1 MPHFYLFVLLSLSL
15 CLQHVVASPPL
26 PSGLSP
32 SVPVAPALPT
42 GLFKTPP
49 LPAGIEPTQ
58 NSNYSFSSLKEPFF
72 DLSGFWDIRSGF
84 RTQGDSHQQQ
94 KSINEARLHLAFQ
107 TELDT
112 FTFTLNTDVIY
123 DETNSQ
129 RAINLD
135 KGQGW
140 VDLRQANVAWSPF
153 SFMDIKIGRQILT
166 WGTGDLIFINDLFPK
181 DWQAFFIGRDLEY
194 LKAPSDAIKG
204 SFFTDY
210 ANLDIVYTPRFDT
223 DRSITGEKLSYYS
236 PLTNSLQGE
245 HQLIKA
251 DRPHSDELALR
262 LYKNIGVNEL
272 ALYTYHGYWKSPM
285 AYQPST
291 NKNRY
296 PVMRSLGA
304 SLRRPLWKGISNVEL
319 GYYDAY
325 EHAAKDNP
333 FTPNSEVR
341 LLLGYEQE
349 LIKNLTLSFQYYLEW
364 MQDYKHYK
372 ASMLSIGATHK
383 RHEFRHV
390 LTNRISVLT
399 HQQNINWS
407 LFTFYSPSDSDA
419 YIRPNIHYKI
429 NDHWAIET
437 GGNIFIGKQY
447 RFFGQFKKNNNLY
460 AAIRYG
466 F

>member
-1 MPHFYLFVLLSLSL
+1 MFRFYLLWLLPLTL
-15 CLQHVVASPPL
+15 CLQHAVASPPL

-32 SVPVAPALPT
+32 SVTVVPALPT
-42 GLFKTPP
+42 GLFKTPL
-49 LPAGIEPTQ
+49 LPTEIESTQ
-58 NSNYSFSSLKEPFF
+58 SSVHQFNSPKEPFF
-72 DLSGFWDIRSGF
+72 EPSGFWDIRSGF
-84 RTQGDSHQQQ
+84 RTQHDPHQQQ
-94 KSINEARLHLAFQ
+94 KSINEARLHLALQ
-107 TELDT
+107 TEFDA
-112 FTFTLNTDVIY
+112 FTLNINTDFIY

-129 RAINLD
+129 RAINID

-153 SFMDIKIGRQILT
+153 PFMDIKIGRQILT

-181 DWQAFFIGRDLEY
+181 DWQAFFTGRDLEY
-194 LKAPSDAIKG
+194 LKAPSDAIKS

-210 ANLDIVYTPRFDT
+210 ANLDIIYTPRFDA

-245 HQLIKA
+245 HHIIKA
-251 DRPHSDELALR
+251 NTPHSNELALR

-272 ALYTYHGYWKSPM
+272 ALYAYHGYWKSPM

-304 SLRRPLWKGISNVEL
+304 SLRRPLWQGISNLEL

-349 LIKNLTLSFQYYLEW
+349 LIKNLTISFQYYMEW
-364 MQDYKHYK
+364 MQGYGHYK
-372 ASMLSIGATHK
+372 TSMLNIGAAHK

-399 HQQNINWS
+399 HQQNITWS
-407 LFTFYSPSDSDA
+407 LFAFYSPSGSDA

-429 NDHWAIET
+429 NDNWTIET
-437 GGNIFIGKQY
+437 GGNIFTGKQY

>member
-1 MPHFYLFVLLSLSL
+1 MLSL
-15 CLQHVVASPPL
+15 QHAVALPLL

-32 SVPVAPALPT
+32 STTSAPVLPT
-42 GLFKTPP
+42 GLFTAPSLPSGNKSTNNHAP
-49 LPAGIEPTQ
+49 L
-58 NSNYSFSSLKEPFF
+58 FSSPQEPFL
-72 DLSGFWDIRSGF
+72 DVSGFWDIRSGL
-84 RTQGDSHQQQ
+84 RTQRDPHQAQ
-94 KSINEARLHLAFQ
+94 KSINEARLHLALQ
-107 TELDT
+107 TEFDA
-112 FTFTLNTDVIY
+112 FTFNLNTDFIY
-123 DETNSQ
+123 DETNRQ

-140 VDLRQANVAWSPF
+140 IDLRQANVAWSPF
-153 SFMDIKIGRQILT
+153 PFMDIKIGRQILT

-194 LKAPSDAIKG
+194 LKAPSNAIKG

-210 ANLDIVYTPRFDT
+210 ANLDIVYTPRFDA
-223 DRSITGEKLSYYS
+223 DRSITGKKLSYYS

-251 DRPHSDELALR
+251 DGPHSGELALR
-262 LYKNIGVNEL
+262 LYKNIGTHEL

-285 AYQPST
+285 AYQPIS
-291 NKNRY
+291 NENY
-296 PVMRSLGA
+296 HPVMRSLGA
-304 SLRRPLWKGISNVEL
+304 SLRSPLWQGISNIEF

-349 LIKNLTLSFQYYLEW
+349 LIKNITIGFQYYMEW

-372 ASMLSIGATHK
+372 TSMLNIGAAHK

-399 HQQNINWS
+399 HQQNISWS

-419 YIRPNIHYKI
+419 YIRPNIHYKLS
-429 NDHWAIET
+429 DHWAIET

-447 RFFGQFKKNNNLY
+447 RFFGQFKKNNNVY